1 MVVVKEEEEEE
12 VTPGGTLPKVP
23 GSMEMVVVKE
33 EEEEEEVTVDG
44 TGPNV
49 PGLLEMVVVK
59 EEEEEGETLDGT
71 VPKAPVSKAG
81 LEHRAPQEA
90 SAETFPKDHSQEHL
104 RPRKMLPA
112 NRRSPFAKETG
123 GRLQEEMDAA
133 GLKDVVPWRKKD
145 VTMGPDQE
153 LLESER
159 TVAHN
164 FRSVQ
169 RRPYPKEA
177 ASGQQAEP
185 DVRLKKGAPWKK
197 IEELRRVLRVVTR
210 RKMKALSCSL
220 WRQGP
225 RKMCSRL
232 HQLCRQWLKPEMNT
246 KVQMQDLV
254 ILDQFLSFL
263 PPEME
268 SWIRECGAETSC
280 QAVALAEGFLLSQ
293 AEEKKEQGEAQGFP
307 FQSAD
312 LKSVTEN
319 LEERRDPPESS
330 RDLLFREIF
339 HEDQSQATSTRDPA
353 LIDSSPFS
361 AGDEKA
367 VEHPTQVL
375 VSFEEVAVHFSKEEW
390 SRLDP
395 DQKSLYR
402 EIMLENSRNLA
413 FLRDHVQENK
423 EGSQT
428 FGDEERRVEFAN
440 PMEIKEPERN
450 LSGNDSKNNS
460 NSPSPEIQEILPK
473 GEPKEN
479 IKAENSETSEE
490 GLDLHETYT
499 IRTKEETLSQEGE
512 ENCSNRTTILSEHG
526 KTNAG
531 NKSNKQNAKPFC
543 ESGPFDPRER
553 INSGEK
559 PYKCMECGKTFGQ
572 RRYLT
577 SHKIIHMGR
586 KPFKCADCGKSFNHK
601 ANLNSHRMNHTG
613 EKPYKC
619 HECGKNFTHNFQ
631 LTSHKRI
638 HTGEKPYKCAE
649 CGKRFNQRSNL
660 NSHKKIHTEEKP
672 HKCAECGKSFT
683 QKGNLK
689 SHKRIHVGEK
699 PHKCKKCGKAFH

>member
-1 MVVVKEEEEEE
+1 METHQLLHREKSSGDPQHSFQV
-12 VTPGGTLPKVP
+12 L
-23 GSMEMVVVKE
+23 GSL
-33 EEEEEEVTVDG
+33 G
-44 TGPNV
+44 Q
-49 PGLLEMVVVK
+49 
-59 EEEEEGETLDGT
+59 
-71 VPKAPVSKAG
+71 
-81 LEHRAPQEA
+81 PQEKWEA
-90 SAETFPKDHSQEHL
+90 KDPSGKRVESQRE
-104 RPRKMLPA
+104 
-112 NRRSPFAKETG
+112 
-123 GRLQEEMDAA
+123 
-133 GLKDVVPWRKKD
+133 
-145 VTMGPDQE
+145 
-153 LLESER
+153 
-159 TVAHN
+159 
-164 FRSVQ
+164 
-169 RRPYPKEA
+169 
-177 ASGQQAEP
+177 
-185 DVRLKKGAPWKK
+185 
-197 IEELRRVLRVVTR
+197 
-210 RKMKALSCSL
+210 KMKALSCSL

-293 AEEKKEQGEAQGFP
+293 AEEKKEQGEAQVRDFP
-307 FQSAD
+307 LAS
-312 LKSVTEN
+312 LKIGRQITMCWDSYRGRRGGSVVKM
-319 LEERRDPPESS
+319 LS
-330 RDLLFREIF
+330 LLIRKF
-339 HEDQSQATSTRDPA
+339 
-353 LIDSSPFS
+353 
-361 AGDEKA
+361 
-367 VEHPTQVL
+367 
-375 VSFEEVAVHFSKEEW
+375 EVAVHFSKEEW

-413 FLRDHVQENK
+413 FLSKDPHPFF
-423 EGSQT
+423 SL
-428 FGDEERRVEFAN
+428 
-440 PMEIKEPERN
+440 PEHGTCTY
-450 LSGNDSKNNS
+450 LVSKTDCM
-460 NSPSPEIQEILPK
+460 ILPK